1 MQSSMLL
8 TVSGTVCTAIVII
21 SEMDLESMNEKSTK
35 YEIEYDNAPERKF
48 SSSSHKITRQL
59 FFRCNDESVH
69 PIFSII
75 SFPDIRSDI
84 IMCHIVV
91 AC

>member
-48 SSSSHKITRQL
+48 SSSSHKNTCQV
-59 FFRCNDESVH
+59 FVRCIDESVH
-69 PIFSII
+69 SIFINVS
-75 SFPDIRSDI
+75 
-84 IMCHIVV
+84 H
-91 AC
+91 